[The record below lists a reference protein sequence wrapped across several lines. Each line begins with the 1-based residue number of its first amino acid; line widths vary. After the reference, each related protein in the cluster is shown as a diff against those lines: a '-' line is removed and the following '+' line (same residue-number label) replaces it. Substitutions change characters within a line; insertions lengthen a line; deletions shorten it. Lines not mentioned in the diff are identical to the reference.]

1 MVNSLE
7 GLRGDVKEVAGGVQ
21 ETLDEVRALRAE
33 VALLLSKV
41 TGALEASSSALSSLV
56 SREVA
61 SLQLHLSEQV
71 RGEADALRAELRSVL
86 EGQAGAAGGAQPRGP
101 ARRRER
107 SPPSALCRLLHRADQ
122 CK

>member
-1 MVNSLE
+1 MRHDEAVHCNEAAQKAEADNDFLKNNVVNSLE

-21 ETLDEVRALRAE
+21 ETLDEVRVLRAE

-61 SLQLHLSEQV
+61 SLQRVASPLWQYID
-71 RGEADALRAELRSVL
+71 GL
-86 EGQAGAAGGAQPRGP
+86 EMRQ
-101 ARRRER
+101 
-107 SPPSALCRLLHRADQ
+107 
-122 CK
+122 